1 MKSTCAPC
9 PLQPDAKGCAAPRT
23 PLQPLHLAS
32 FVRRT
37 HVLVRLL
44 AGLRSSPLRPPSAN
58 MLRCI
63 SARMCGKI
71 LPPSV
76 ASLSLIH
83 IRKKLVLGAIP
94 PLCERPSPLRRV
106 GDFAHGVFTPRI
118 KNEMFGGTSLPPNA
132 SRSSQ
137 TRGLSPSTVARFLLL
152 PTLAEEFRT
161 RTSSASSRLPPHRH
175 PPL

>member
-1 MKSTCAPC
+1 MSAPTGRKRVRRAAHSFAATPFGIICQKDTCPC
-9 PLQPDAKGCAAPRT
+9 PLVGR
-23 PLQPLHLAS
+23 LA
-32 FVRRT
+32 V
-37 HVLVRLL
+37 V
-44 AGLRSSPLRPPSAN
+44 PLRPPSAI
-58 MLRCI
+58 MWSII

-94 PLCERPSPLRRV
+94 PPCERPSPLRRV
-106 GDFAHGVFTPRI
+106 GGFAHGVFTPRV